1 MTATSFRKLILE
13 SCIALYHC
21 IELKSEFLD
30 VDLSQG
36 DNVANLR
43 NIYKNYFQLFFILA
57 LMTAF

>member
-36 DNVANLR
+36 DNVANLQ
-43 NIYKNYFQLFFILA
+43 NI
-57 LMTAF
+57 